1 MRRFRLICGAL
12 WTGLVVAACG
22 GDSNPTGPGQPNP
35 PPPPPARV
43 ILASPAFQANIQ
55 EVFNRRGCATGGCHG
70 AANAAGLTLTSGAAY
85 GNLVGVA
92 STQVPAV
99 DRVIPNDADGSYL
112 VVKLEG
118 RQTVGSQM
126 PRGGA
131 ALDSID
137 MRNIKNWINN
147 GAPNN

>member
-1 MRRFRLICGAL
+1 
-12 WTGLVVAACG
+12 LVVAACG
-22 GDSNPTGPGQPNP
+22 GDSNPTGPGPGQPNP
-35 PPPPPARV
+35 PPAGRV

-55 EVFNRRGCATGGCHG
+55 EVFDRRGCATGGCHG
-70 AANAAGLTLTSGAAY
+70 AADAAGLTLTSGASFA
-85 GNLVGVA
+85 NLVGVE
-92 STQVPAV
+92 STQAPGV
-99 DRVIPNDADGSYL
+99 DRVIPNDADASYL
-112 VVKLEG
+112 VIKIEG
-118 RQTVGSQM
+118 RQTVGVQM